1 MLASF
6 LRSDLL
12 LHIVQEEIQCQYPLG
27 LIPHFYND
35 TDAMAERRIRLV
47 SMPSRAYTSFLLRHA
62 YWYGVTYYY
71 VSMPSRAYT
80 SFLHS
85 AGDYQKVA
93 DEQSVSMPSRT
104 DISFLREKG
113 VIYEEVL

>member
-47 SMPSRAYTSFLLRHA
+47 SMPSRAYTSFL
-62 YWYGVTYYY
+62 
-71 VSMPSRAYT
+71 
-80 SFLHS
+80 HS